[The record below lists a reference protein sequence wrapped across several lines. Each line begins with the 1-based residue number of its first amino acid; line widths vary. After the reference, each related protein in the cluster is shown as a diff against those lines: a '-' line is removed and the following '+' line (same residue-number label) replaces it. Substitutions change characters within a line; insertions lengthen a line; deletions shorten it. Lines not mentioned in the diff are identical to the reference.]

1 VPITEVDKIWMNG
14 ELVDWADAK
23 IHVLS
28 HGLHYGSGVF
38 EGIRAYATVRGA
50 VVWHLDAHLDRMFA
64 SGAIYHMDLP
74 YSKTELTQATKELIR
89 VNKLDSCYIRPIA
102 FRGYGEMGVNP
113 LAAPVDV
120 AIAVWPWGAYLG
132 EDALEHGVRCKVS
145 SFRRYGPNTM
155 PPAAKAS
162 GQYINSVLAKHE
174 ATRSGYDEAILLNEQ
189 GFVADG
195 SGENVFVAR
204 DGVLYTPPTSDSCL
218 PGITRE
224 SVIQMAQSLG
234 FEVRV
239 ATLVRTDLYFAD
251 EAFLCGTAAEVTP
264 IASVDGQE
272 IGGRGPITKQIQEV
286 FFATV
291 EGRDER
297 FAEFLEYPATTPV
310 GL

>member
-1 VPITEVDKIWMNG
+1 
-14 ELVDWADAK
+14 
-23 IHVLS
+23 
-28 HGLHYGSGVF
+28 
-38 EGIRAYATVRGA
+38 
-50 VVWHLDAHLDRMFA
+50 
-64 SGAIYHMDLP
+64 MDLGL
-74 YSKTELTQATKELIR
+74 STAELAAAIHETIASNG
-89 VNKLDSCYIRPIA
+89 VGSCYVRPIV
-102 FRGYGEMGVNP
+102 FRGYGEMGLFALNN
-113 LAAPVDV
+113 PVDV

-132 EDALEHGVRCKVS
+132 EDALETGVRCKVS

-224 SVIQMAQSLG
+224 SVIQIAQSLG

-297 FAEFLEYPATTPV
+297 FAEFLEYPVTATV
-310 GL
+310 GT